1 MGYQS
6 CSGGVTEM
14 RQSEGDR
21 TVVLRHK
28 CGAKDAEIYFFDEN
42 GKQVARVEIPAP
54 GCYNMDSCGNGRMKI
69 CGKTYDLE
77 TGKRVRTAM
86 DVFKVIVK
94 YFFLLWF
101 TLAGIAAFLRF
112 LGGILSK

>member
-14 RQSEGDR
+14 RQVEGDR
-21 TVVLRHK
+21 TVVLLHNK
-28 CGAKDAEIYFFDEN
+28 GEKNAEIFFFDEY
-42 GKQVARVEIPAP
+42 GKEVARVEIPAP
-54 GCYNMDSCGNGRMKI
+54 GCFNMESNGNGRMKI

-77 TGKRVRTAM
+77 TGKRVTTVK
-86 DVFKVIVK
+86 DVCFGIVK
-94 YFFLLWF
+94 WLFLIWF
-101 TLAGIAAFLRF
+101 TMAGVAAFLRF